1 MQHTIKYICMRP
13 IKALFASVIDLCI
26 LPAVTDLNFIETDTQ
41 WSDYDFL
48 SSFDEFLN
56 NKYYN
61 VVLYRIMNKI
71 QSNQKKHHKI

>member
-1 MQHTIKYICMRP
+1 M
-13 IKALFASVIDLCI
+13 
-26 LPAVTDLNFIETDTQ
+26 PAVTDLNFIETDTQ

-71 QSNQKKHHKI
+71 QSNQKLIEIDTKSGFPLKFNNEKFSTLYTFLSI